1 MKVLIACEESQTV
14 CMAFRERGHEAYSCD
29 IQEPSGGHPEQHILG
44 DAMEQLKQLIQAFP
58 SDEAAQAAM
67 NRAADFLT
75 GALGAA
81 KLAEKQE
88 AK

>member
-1 MKVLIACEESQTV
+1 MNEK
-14 CMAFRERGHEAYSCD
+14 
-29 IQEPSGGHPEQHILG
+29 
-44 DAMEQLKQLIQAFP
+44 MEQLKQLIQAFP
-58 SDEAAQAAM
+58 NEEAAQAAM
-67 NRAADFLT
+67 NRAADFLA

>member
-1 MKVLIACEESQTV
+1 MNEK
-14 CMAFRERGHEAYSCD
+14 
-29 IQEPSGGHPEQHILG
+29 
-44 DAMEQLKQLIQAFP
+44 MEQLKQLIQAFP